1 MNESNLTWH
10 THHTTQQRAQHRL
23 NNESAPPHTT
33 RTHKPRRAHQPTTKA
48 PSSSLPLSLSH
59 TQPTQQRATALAEG
73 TTQQHSSH
81 PRPPPH
87 QQQQQRP
94 TNHPRTPTKTPPRP
108 TTNKTRQQPTLS
120 PQTRAHAQR
129 TLWKTKSNTFQKT
142 QRPPKTRHT
151 QPTPVNNH
159 HRAGTHKQSGL
170 VGKFESK
177 TTTPQ
182 QNTTPTPHNQHPS
195 TTTIAQER
203 TNNLG

>member
-1 MNESNLTWH
+1 MNPTWH

-73 TTQQHSSH
+73 TTTTQQ
-81 PRPPPH
+81 PPPPPH

-94 TNHPRTPTKTPPRP
+94 TNHPSHNRTPPKTPPRP
-108 TTNKTRQQPTLS
+108 TTNKTRQQPTL

-129 TLWKTKSNTFQKT
+129 TIWKTKSNTFQKNH
-142 QRPPKTRHT
+142 RPPKTHHT

-159 HRAGTHKQSGL
+159 HTHHNKNARAGTHNL
-170 VGKFESK
+170 VW
-177 TTTPQ
+177 
-182 QNTTPTPHNQHPS
+182 
-195 TTTIAQER
+195 
-203 TNNLG
+203 

>member
-1 MNESNLTWH
+1 MNPTWH

-108 TTNKTRQQPTLS
+108 TTNKTRQQTTLL
-120 PQTRAHAQR
+120 QTRAHAQR
-129 TLWKTKSNTFQKT
+129 TIWKTKSNTFQKNH
-142 QRPPKTRHT
+142 RPPKTHHT
-151 QPTPVNNH
+151 
-159 HRAGTHKQSGL
+159 
-170 VGKFESK
+170 
-177 TTTPQ
+177 
-182 QNTTPTPHNQHPS
+182 HNPS
-195 TTTIAQER
+195 TTTIHTTTKTRAQEHTIWSGR
-203 TNNLG
+203 

>member
-1 MNESNLTWH
+1 MNPTWH

-151 QPTPVNNH
+151 QPNT
-159 HRAGTHKQSGL
+159 R
-170 VGKFESK
+170 
-177 TTTPQ
+177 Q
-182 QNTTPTPHNQHPS
+182 QPPSRRNTQ
-195 TTTIAQER
+195 TIWASR
-203 TNNLG
+203 